1 MVAKAEKK
9 EKLDAMIDKMQRVLA
24 ALTEIRD
31 NDVTETAVLKKY
43 GLDHKT
49 FRALVYDHDWDAATR
64 TDGRK
69 KKGSAEKIEGIVPT
83 RSWAE
88 DLFVEVYR
96 VKDCS
101 IPIPDDVTERLEEV
115 ISELP
120 GDLSKV
126 MFLLYRDGLT
136 LKEAGEELGKSG
148 ERIRQL
154 KERALRMLRNQRRTA
169 FILMGENGEE
179 VYISRV
185 RAEEL
190 REKAENDYTC
200 RMMRK
205 EIERLDR
212 LIYAKNK
219 ILKDE
224 QERIPIEEWSTLGI
238 NLSVRAFT
246 ALKKANVNTFGQLL
260 AMTYDDLKR
269 IRNIGQ
275 KTADEVAEEVGRAGF
290 TLAEEDE

>member
-9 EKLDAMIDKMQRVLA
+9 EKLDYMIDKMQRILG
-24 ALTEIRD
+24 ALEEIRD
-31 NDVTETAVLKKY
+31 GDVTEVAVLKKY

-49 FRALVYDHDWDAATR
+49 FRNMVYDHDWDAATR
-64 TDGRK
+64 VDGRK
-69 KKGSAEKIEGIVPT
+69 KKGSAEKVEGVIPT

-96 VKDCS
+96 IKDCS
-101 IPIPDDVTERLEEV
+101 IPIPDDVTERFEEV
-115 ISELP
+115 ISKLP
-120 GDLSKV
+120 GNLPDV
-126 MFLLYRDGLT
+126 IFMLYRDGMT

-154 KERALRMLRNQRRTA
+154 REKALRMLRNQRRTA
-169 FILMGENGEE
+169 FMLMGAPGEE
-179 VYISRV
+179 VYISRMRV
-185 RAEEL
+185 EEL

-212 LIYAKNK
+212 IIYAKNK

-224 QERIPIEEWSTLGI
+224 QESIPIDEWDTLNI
-238 NLSVRAFT
+238 HLSVRGYN
-246 ALKKANVNTFGQLL
+246 ALKRSGINTFGQLL
-260 AMTYDDLKR
+260 ALTHDDLLN
-269 IRNIGQ
+269 IRNLGR
-275 KTADEVAEEVGRAGF
+275 KTAEDIMEELGKAGF

>member
-9 EKLDAMIDKMQRVLA
+9 EKLDIMIDKMQRILA

-49 FRALVYDHDWDAATR
+49 FRNLVYDRDWDAATR
-64 TDGRK
+64 VDGRK

-96 VKDCS
+96 IKDCS
-101 IPIPDDVTERLEEV
+101 IPIPDDVAERLEEV

-120 GDLSKV
+120 GDLPKV
-126 MFLLYRDGLT
+126 MFMLYRDGLT
-136 LKEAGEELGKSG
+136 LKEAGKELQKSG
-148 ERIRQL
+148 ERVRQL
-154 KERALRMLRNQRRTA
+154 KERALRMLRNQRRSA
-169 FILMGENGEE
+169 FMLMGEAGEE
-179 VYISRV
+179 VYISRI

-238 NLSVRAFT
+238 NLSVRAFN
-246 ALKKANVNTFGQLL
+246 ALKKANVQTFGQLL
-260 AMTYDDLKR
+260 AMTHDDLLN
-269 IRNIGQ
+269 IRNLGR
-275 KTADEVAEEVGRAGF
+275 KTAEDVMEELGKAGF

>member
-1 MVAKAEKK
+1 MIAKAEKK
-9 EKLDAMIDKMQRVLA
+9 EKLDYMIEKMQRILA
-24 ALTEIRD
+24 ALEEIRD

-49 FRALVYDHDWDAATR
+49 FRNMVYDHDWDAATR
-64 TDGRK
+64 VDGRK
-69 KKGSAEKIEGIVPT
+69 KKGSAEKVEGVVPT

-96 VKDCS
+96 IKDLS
-101 IPIPDDVTERLEEV
+101 IPIPDDVTERLTEV

-126 MFLLYRDGLT
+126 MFMLYRDGMT
-136 LKEAGEELGKSG
+136 LKEAGEELQKSG

-169 FILMGENGEE
+169 YMLMGAPGEE

-212 LIYAKNK
+212 LIWAKKK
-219 ILKDE
+219 IIKDE
-224 QERIPIEEWSTLGI
+224 QEVIPIEEWDTLNI
-238 NLSVRAFT
+238 HLSVRGYN
-246 ALKKANVNTFGQLL
+246 ALKKSGVNTFGQLL
-260 AMTYDDLKR
+260 ALTYDDLLN
-269 IRNIGQ
+269 IRNLGR
-275 KTADEVAEEVGRAGF
+275 KTAEDIMEELGKAGF

>member
-1 MVAKAEKK
+1 MIARKEKK
-9 EKLDAMIDKMQRVLA
+9 EKLDAMIDRMQRVLA
-24 ALTEIRD
+24 ALEEIRD

-49 FRALVYDHDWDAATR
+49 FRAVVYDHDWDAATR
-64 TDGRK
+64 VDGRK
-69 KKGSAEKIEGIVPT
+69 RKGSVEKLEGVVPT

-88 DLFVEVYR
+88 DLFVSVYG

-101 IPIPDDVTERLEEV
+101 IPIPDDATERFEEV

-120 GDLSKV
+120 GDLPEI
-126 MFLLYRDGLT
+126 MFLLYREGLT
-136 LKEAGEELGKSG
+136 LKEAGEELQKTG

-154 KERALRMLRNQRRTA
+154 KERALRMLRSPHRTA
-169 FILMGENGEE
+169 YMLMGESGEE
-179 VYISRV
+179 VYISRM

-190 REKAENDYTC
+190 KEKAENDYSC

-212 LIYAKNK
+212 LIWAKEK

-224 QERIPIEEWSTLGI
+224 KERIPIEEWDVLGI
-238 NLSVRAFT
+238 NLSIRAFN
-246 ALKKANVNTFGQLL
+246 ALKKANVQTFGQLL
-260 AMTYDDLKR
+260 AMTYGDLKR
-269 IRNIGQ
+269 IRNMGP
-275 KTADEVAEEVGRAGF
+275 KTADEVMEEVGRAGF
-290 TLAEEDE
+290 KLAEED

>member
-9 EKLDAMIDKMQRVLA
+9 KKLDYMIDKMQRILG
-24 ALTEIRD
+24 ALKEIRD

-49 FRALVYDHDWDAATR
+49 FRNMVYDHDWDAATR

-69 KKGSAEKIEGIVPT
+69 RKGSAEKVEGIVPT

-101 IPIPDDVTERLEEV
+101 IPIPDDVTERLTEV

-120 GDLSKV
+120 GDLPKV
-126 MFLLYRDGLT
+126 MFLLYRDGFT
-136 LKEAGEELGKSG
+136 LKEAGEELQKSG
-148 ERIRQL
+148 ERVRQL

-169 FILMGENGEE
+169 FMLMGETGEE

-190 REKAENDYTC
+190 KEKAENDYTC
-200 RMMRK
+200 RMMHK

-238 NLSVRAFT
+238 NLSVRAFN
-246 ALKKANVNTFGQLL
+246 ALKKANVQTFGQLL
-260 AMTYDDLKR
+260 AMTYGDLKR
-269 IRNIGQ
+269 IRNMGQ

-290 TLAEEDE
+290 KLAEEDE

>member
-1 MVAKAEKK
+1 MIAKAEKK
-9 EKLDAMIDKMQRVLA
+9 EKLDRMIDKMQRILA
-24 ALTEIRD
+24 ALNEIRD
-31 NDVTETAVLKKY
+31 NNVTETAVLKKY
-43 GLDHKT
+43 GLDYKT
-49 FRALVYDHDWDAATR
+49 FRNMVYDHDWDATTR
-64 TDGRK
+64 VDGRK
-69 KKGSAEKIEGIVPT
+69 KKRSAEKVEGVVPT

-120 GDLSKV
+120 GDLPKV
-126 MFLLYRDGLT
+126 IFMLYRDGLT
-136 LKEAGEELGKSG
+136 LKEAGEELQKSG

-169 FILMGENGEE
+169 FMLIGESGKEM
-179 VYISRV
+179 YISRV

-200 RMMRK
+200 RVMRK

-224 QERIPIEEWSTLGI
+224 KERIPIEDWSTLGI
-238 NLSVRAFT
+238 NLSVRAFN
-246 ALKKANVNTFGQLL
+246 ALKKANVQTFGQLL
-260 AMTYDDLKR
+260 AMTYGDLKR
-269 IRNIGQ
+269 IRNMGQ

-290 TLAEEDE
+290 RLAEEDE